1 MAVGTKERISAKAL
15 ELFHAN
21 GYSATGVLD
30 ITRAAGVPKGSFYHF
45 FDSKEALAVETVAL
59 YGATTHVELLDGPSS
74 SPLQRIH
81 DHLAHITGM
90 VEADGFTRG
99 CLLGNFSNEMPSQS
113 AAVTEVVEQ
122 ALEAWT
128 VKLSAAIAAAQET
141 GEITNKGDAYRL
153 ASFIVAGFE
162 GAVAR
167 AKLTKSR
174 APLDGFLETVSADIL
189 A

>member
-1 MAVGTKERISAKAL
+1 MSVGTKERISAKAL

-30 ITRAAGVPKGSFYHF
+30 ITRGAGVPKGSFYHF

-59 YGATTHVELLDGPSS
+59 YGATTHVELLDGPSA

-81 DHLAHITGM
+81 EHLAHITAM
-90 VEADGFTRG
+90 AAADGYTRG

-113 AAVTEVVEQ
+113 AAVTEAVEQ
-122 ALEAWT
+122 ALEGWT
-128 VKLSAAIAAAQET
+128 LKLAEAIAAAQEA
-141 GEITNKGDAYRL
+141 GEISNKGEAYRL

-167 AKLTKSR
+167 AKLTKSS
-174 APLDGFLETVSADIL
+174 APLDGFLKTVRADIL